1 MSASFL
7 ASRSLYVCT
16 EELVV
21 VTAWL
26 AGVGET
32 AAGAGVGVLTG
43 AGAGV
48 GAGAGTGAK
57 IGAGTGVTGAIVGI
71 GISAGGD
78 ATLVICMIVG
88 CSIGVG
94 VTIGDGF
101 AIGAGDTAPMK
112 SFVRS

>member
-21 VTAWL
+21 VAAWL

-32 AAGAGVGVLTG
+32 AAGAGVGALTG

-48 GAGAGTGAK
+48 GVGTGAK

-71 GISAGGD
+71 GMSAGGD
-78 ATLVICMIVG
+78 ATPVICMIVG